1 MSTGACGIN
10 CYVCRLNLMGICS
23 TCGSGINRDGQ
34 NKMAAQKRI
43 LGQPCPILA
52 CAIKSHIEYCPR
64 DCDRFPCDE
73 FMSGPYPFSDGYL
86 NMQVR
91 RRNEKYSSK
100 TPSGNLVEIPPQ
112 HWEDIELRDI
122 EKVCEKA
129 SAINRSSTGL
139 LLPFL
144 NEYLLVDIRNKSL
157 FRQSQE
163 GLERIDNPL
172 LGLLCL
178 VYLLNV
184 SSEPLSQEMISV
196 HELKTSHF
204 FKGPHELKVRPLL
217 ERYGNDLDGFK
228 KTAERVGGEA
238 IDMADA
244 GYKFSVFP
252 KVPLYY
258 LFWEGDQEFG
268 STLSILFDRSVEHHI
283 AADAIWGIVNLMSD
297 ILLMGDIRAL
307 F

>member
-1 MSTGACGIN
+1 
-10 CYVCRLNLMGICS
+10 
-23 TCGSGINRDGQ
+23 
-34 NKMAAQKRI
+34 
-43 LGQPCPILA
+43 
-52 CAIKSHIEYCPR
+52 
-64 DCDRFPCDE
+64 
-73 FMSGPYPFSDGYL
+73 MSGPYPFSDGYL